1 VQSVSWRL
9 AAYVGAILFVF
20 LISPAFGVDDLWSN
34 KTGNWDDGTKWSLG
48 RPPVNGESAWIT
60 SISADQTL
68 TITSGTIPIVA
79 TGLNLLLLDGSSS
92 STMTLLQQGSSLY
105 ATDELIALSYK
116 AHFAQSAGSNTASNN
131 MFVGYTTNSTGTYSL
146 SGSSTLTVGSD
157 LYVGYD
163 NDAAGTFIQSGGLAT
178 ISGGIYLGNLA
189 VTNGWYNFSGG
200 TLSAAFLAVG
210 ADGRGTFT
218 QTGGVGTLS
227 GNLYVGAGTTAG
239 TMSISG
245 GEMHVL
251 GATGVG
257 GALYG
262 SLDIT
267 DGTLDT
273 HSHLVMQSHGT
284 LTQSG
289 GYTSVG
295 GDLYLGLDVYGSA
308 IYLNG
313 GQMHVTGD
321 TLLGSLTNAYGTIAI
336 GGGSFNAH
344 GDLVVQSHGTLTQTA
359 GELSISGNFFI
370 GNNSTGTVNTVLQ
383 GTQQIGGQT
392 VIGTET
398 QGYGSLTI
406 QGKYYAHSDV
416 FVLPRGTLT
425 LDNFAENLFS
435 IDSGRGLWIEGGR
448 ADFKQSYGLGN
459 GVTLSVSN
467 GGTFTSTEPL
477 DVGNSLRGGAIGTLV
492 VDGAMC
498 IISDGA
504 DGLNH
509 GPMRWGSQPGD
520 NASILITDGG
530 RLSVSGLK
538 IADAGGT
545 ATVNIQNGARLVPL
559 GTFTIGGAA
568 GSSATINV
576 DGGRMGVPSGG
587 VFSNG
592 AVVNVNSGTFTYF
605 RMTVESGAKLNIL
618 GGTIITDNGGS
629 GGNFTVDG
637 GEGSFTISHKIKGP
651 ATFSI
656 LNGGL
661 FQSTRA
667 LDITNGDQDIA
678 GIATL
683 TVTGQNS
690 RMNVGLSG
698 LSTDFSSWAGFPTN
712 AATINF
718 ANSGAGTF
726 NAGLHVAAEG
736 SASINIASSA
746 AVYVKSGLDV
756 GGGTTSLVNFEID
769 GGTLTSRD
777 STSLRK
783 GTDIILSAGGMR
795 LQETSSIELG
805 ATVHWNGGTLELQ
818 NTTVGGN
825 ILLSS
830 GNNKV
835 FRATSLDVTTTGKID
850 LSDNPMI
857 LDYSGSSP
865 AQSIRLALQRGRSAS
880 PTNGLTSSFVAA
892 DLLHRALGYIESST
906 LLGPAGGTFANQ
918 NVDGT
923 ALLIKYTL
931 PGDTDLNG
939 AVDAV
944 DLGKLALHWNNTGTW
959 IDGDFDYSGSIDVRD
974 LYLLASNW
982 KSTLPG
988 APAPALSPDLD
999 LLLTSFGLPPVEV
1012 PEPTAAAA
1020 LLALGA
1026 CALRRRR

>member
-9 AAYVGAILFVF
+9 AAYVAAILSAF
-20 LISPAFGVDDLWSN
+20 LISPAFGVDDLWSD

-48 RPPVNGESAWIT
+48 RPPANGETAWIT
-60 SISADQTL
+60 SSSADQTL
-68 TITSGTIPIVA
+68 TITSGTLPLVA
-79 TGLNLLLLDGSSS
+79 PGLDLLLLEGSSS

-105 ATDELIALSYK
+105 TTAEIIAFVNK
-116 AHFAQSAGSNTASNN
+116 AHFAQAGGSNTANYLY
-131 MFVGYTTNSTGTYSL
+131 VGYTTNSTGTYTL

-157 LYVGYD
+157 LYVGHA

-308 IYLNG
+308 IYLSG
-313 GQMHVTGD
+313 GQMHVSGD
-321 TLLGSLTNAYGTIAI
+321 TLLGSLTNAYSTIAI

-344 GDLVVQSHGTLTQTA
+344 GDLVVQSHGTLTQTG
-359 GELSISGNFFI
+359 GELSVYGNFFV
-370 GNNSTGTVNTVLQ
+370 GNNSTGSMTTSLIG
-383 GTQQIGGQT
+383 GTQNIYGQT
-392 VIGTET
+392 VIGTDTEGSGT
-398 QGYGSLTI
+398 LAIYGE
-406 QGKYYAHSDV
+406 YHAHNDI
-416 FVLPRGTLT
+416 FVLKRGVLT
-425 LDNFAENLFS
+425 YHPWNIPPLS
-435 IDSGRGLWIEGGR
+435 IDSGRGIFVLGGR
-448 ADFKQSYGLGN
+448 ADFDGN
-459 GVTLSVSN
+459 YSVSN
-467 GGTFTSTEPL
+467 GSQVYVSDGGTFTASGFF
-477 DVGNSLRGGAIGTLV
+477 DVGNSATGGSSGTMIVNGGVFDLDDRT
-492 VDGAMC
+492 DGYL
-498 IISDGA
+498 DGPS
-504 DGLNH
+504 H
-509 GPMRWGSQPGD
+509 WGSRPGD
-520 NASILITDGG
+520 KAVAKVFNNGTISFGVGDLY
-530 RLSVSGLK
+530 
-538 IADAGGT
+538 IADAGGAAT
-545 ATVNIQNGARLVPL
+545 IDIQSGGIFSSAYYLKIGGAPTSSATVNVTGGYLSL
-559 GTFTIGGAA
+559 GSRGFIG
-568 GSSATINV
+568 
-576 DGGRMGVPSGG
+576 
-587 VFSNG
+587 NG
-592 AVVNVNSGTFTYF
+592 AVINLNSGTLGYYNGTIAL
-605 RMTVESGAKLNIL
+605 GAKLNVAAGKL
-618 GGTIITDNGGS
+618 VLDTGAHLV
-629 GGNFTVDG
+629 FDG
-637 GEGSFTISHKIKGP
+637 GEGSFLISYNVQNWSSLSVI
-651 ATFSI
+651 
-656 LNGGL
+656 NGGL
-661 FQSTRA
+661 FQSSRA
-667 LDITNGDQDIA
+667 LDVANSPSPFSSAGTLNVNGP
-678 GIATL
+678 
-683 TVTGQNS
+683 NS
-690 RMNVGLSG
+690 RFNVGTSTDP
-698 LSTDFSSWAGFPTN
+698 TDFSSWAGQLQKT
-712 AATINF
+712 ALINF
-718 ANSGAGTF
+718 LNYGVGTF
-726 NAGLHVAAEG
+726 NAGLRVAAEG
-736 SASINIASSA
+736 TATVNISSNAS
-746 AVYVKSGLDV
+746 VYVKSSFDV
-756 GGGTTSLVNFEID
+756 GGGTTSFATFSIS
-769 GGTLTSRD
+769 GGTLTSGD
-777 STSLRK
+777 STHLRS
-783 GTDIILSAGGMR
+783 GTNVTLTSGGLR
-795 LQETSSIELG
+795 LQKTSSIELG
-805 ATVHWNGGTLELQ
+805 ATVRWNGGTLELQ

-830 GNNKV
+830 GSNKV
-835 FRATSLDVTTTGKID
+835 FRATSLDVTSTGKID
-850 LSDNPMI
+850 LSNNPMI

-865 AQSIRLALQRGRSAS
+865 AQSIRLALQRGRSTS
-880 PTNGLTSSFVAA
+880 PTNGLTSTFVAA

-944 DLGKLALHWNNTGTW
+944 DLGKLALHWNNAGTW
-959 IDGDFDYSGSIDVRD
+959 IGGDFDYSGSVDVRD

-1020 LLALGA
+1020 LLGLGA
-1026 CALRRRR
+1026 CALRRRC